1 MLLKYL
7 YNLYKAVCVCPKQ
20 NDLDLTK
27 AAPVLNS
34 SKADSTSAAKPSSM
48 ALDDTEM
55 RKIMEECKRL
65 QSDMSKLVEENR
77 QLKVQKQRPEQRV
90 NKTFIHMNNCKYPQ
104 TLVIQTL
111 AVIMANSNYDKCVVT
126 PLWMHKL
133 ILLYY
138 LLG

>member
-1 MLLKYL
+1 MSDKLCLLAVVENFAFFYHTFILLRLKLLLKY
-7 YNLYKAVCVCPKQ
+7 LYKAVCVCPKQ

-77 QLKVQKQRPEQRV
+77 QLKVQKLRPEQRA
-90 NKTFIHMNNCKYPQ
+90 NKTFIHMNN
-104 TLVIQTL
+104 
-111 AVIMANSNYDKCVVT
+111 
-126 PLWMHKL
+126 
-133 ILLYY
+133 
-138 LLG
+138 